1 LAAGKFDAVVNLLKS
16 NGVTVITFNDCPLP
30 AKPDAIF
37 PNNWFSTHSNGT
49 VIIYPMM
56 APSRRLEQR
65 MDIIKYL
72 EDVHSTYVEK
82 VVDLKFKENEG
93 LFLEGT
99 GSIVFDHLYKR
110 AYACISSRTD
120 PNLLNVVCK
129 HLGYEA
135 VVFEA
140 FDENS
145 KLIYHTNVMMWI
157 GTTVAAICAEAI
169 RDSKTKMAVTKE
181 LRSTG
186 RQLLYLSH
194 DEIKGFA
201 GNCLELRTRHEEL
214 ILAISDTAVKS
225 MKTSNLMAL
234 KGHLRLVVANVPTIE
249 KVGGGGIRCMLAGI
263 HLGN

>member
-1 LAAGKFDAVVNLLKS
+1 
-16 NGVTVITFNDCPLP
+16 
-30 AKPDAIF
+30 
-37 PNNWFSTHSNGT
+37 
-49 VIIYPMM
+49 M
-56 APSRRLEQR
+56 
-65 MDIIKYL
+65 
-72 EDVHSTYVEK
+72 
-82 VVDLKFKENEG
+82 VDLKFKENEG

-169 RDSKTKMAVTKE
+169 RDSKTKVHMYNHDIRTKYKILKSYMAHGVTI
-181 LRSTG
+181 G
-186 RQLLYLSH
+186 
-194 DEIKGFA
+194 DF
-201 GNCLELRTRHEEL
+201 
-214 ILAISDTAVKS
+214 
-225 MKTSNLMAL
+225 
-234 KGHLRLVVANVPTIE
+234 
-249 KVGGGGIRCMLAGI
+249 
-263 HLGN
+263 